1 MSESREI
8 DGGDLSGFAIS
19 AVILSMAMVVAF
31 GVYFVL
37 MDLA

>member
-1 MSESREI
+1 MGKPAEI
-8 DGGDLSGFAIS
+8 EGGDLSGFAIS
-19 AVILSMAMVVAF
+19 AVILAATMVVAF